1 MAISTYNGNTFF
13 TDQGSSSGDST
24 TFIVSKDI
32 QIHGLIFIS
41 SSSGD
46 SVEICDIKLQN
57 AAYAADGQK
66 FFLYSPGA
74 KTPVIL
80 DFYDTPVRC
89 PNGIWISSISAGAKL
104 TLILDKKG

>member
-1 MAISTYNGNTFF
+1 MAVSTYNGNTFY

-24 TFIVSKDI
+24 TYIVSKDI
-32 QIHGLIFIS
+32 QIYGLIFCS
-41 SSSGD
+41 SALGD
-46 SVEICDIKLQN
+46 SVELCDIKLQN
-57 AAYAADGQK
+57 AAYAADSQK
-66 FFLYSPGA
+66 FFIYSPAA

-80 DFYDTPVRC
+80 DFHNTPVRC